1 MSAARNA
8 KPVIVA
14 GGGIGGL
21 AAALALAR
29 KNFRSIVLEQAQQ
42 FGEIGAGIQLAPN
55 AWHALDALGVG
66 QLVKKEAVFIEHL
79 LMFDGVSGE
88 RVIDIPLDERFAK
101 RFGNP
106 YAVTHRADIHGS
118 LLDGCKAL
126 PQLIELRTDNRVTG
140 FEIADRGVTV
150 NVAQGQPILGSALV
164 GADGGRSVIRET
176 SVGDPLPPVSGH
188 MCYRAVLNIEDVP
201 NDLRLPAAT
210 LWAAHNTHIVH
221 YPLRGWKLFNLV
233 ATVIGKHTSGGHN
246 ELAHPDE
253 VIPLFSHYCEQPTKL
268 MRTPKEYRRWMLLY
282 RQPVDNWIQG
292 RVALL
297 GDAAHFMLQYMAQ
310 GAAMAMEDAV
320 CLGACADAANGQFE
334 RAFLSYQQQRI
345 VRATRVQISANDLVG
360 MIFHVPDGLE
370 REVRNDMYRG
380 RPPEKYYDAL
390 EWIFSAP
397 DYVRDFNKTAGAGRS
412 RRPSAPRKAASRAPA
427 RSTGSRARGAR
438 PARRPPSRR
447 RASPGR

>member
-1 MSAARNA
+1 MKARNAARNNR
-8 KPVIVA
+8 PVIVA

-29 KNFRSIVLEQAQQ
+29 KGFRSVVLEQAPQ

-66 QLVKKEAVFIEHL
+66 ALVKKEAVFIERL
-79 LMFDGVSGE
+79 LMMDGVSAE
-88 RVIDIPLDERFAK
+88 RVVDIPLDERFAR

-126 PQLIELRTDNRVTG
+126 SGLIELRTSTRVAG
-140 FEIADRGVTV
+140 FQAEDGKVLV
-150 NVAQGQPILGSALV
+150 NTANGETLEGAALV
-164 GADGGRSVIRET
+164 GADGGRSVIRE
-176 SVGDPLPPVSGH
+176 SIVGDKLPLITGH
-188 MCYRAVLNIEDVP
+188 MCFRAVLDAGDVP
-201 NDLRLPAAT
+201 KDLRWAAAT

-246 ELAHPDE
+246 ELATPDE
-253 VIPLFSHYCEQPTKL
+253 VLPFFAHYCDQPLKL
-268 MRTPKEYRRWMLLY
+268 MRTPREYRRWMLLH
-282 RQPVDNWIQG
+282 REPVDNWTRG
-292 RVALL
+292 RVTLL

-320 CLGACADAANGQFE
+320 CLGACADAFDGQFE
-334 RAFLSYQQQRI
+334 KVFQEYQKRRI
-345 VRATRVQISANDLVG
+345 VRASRVQVSANHLVG

-370 REVRNDMYRG
+370 RDIRNDIYRG
-380 RPPEKYYDAL
+380 RSAERYYDAL
-390 EWIFSAP
+390 EWLFTAP
-397 DYVRDFNKTAGAGRS
+397 DYVRGFN
-412 RRPSAPRKAASRAPA
+412 
-427 RSTGSRARGAR
+427 
-438 PARRPPSRR
+438 
-447 RASPGR
+447 

>member
-1 MSAARNA
+1 MRARNE

-29 KNFRSIVLEQAQQ
+29 KGFRSVVLEQAPQ
-42 FGEIGAGIQLAPN
+42 FGEIGAGIQIAPN

-66 QLVKKEAVFIEHL
+66 ALVKKEAVFVEHL
-79 LMFDGVSGE
+79 FMFDGVSGE
-88 RVIDIPLDERFAK
+88 KVIDIPLDARFAR

-118 LLDGCKAL
+118 LLDGCKSL
-126 PQLIELRTDNRVTG
+126 PGLIELRTSARVTG
-140 FEIADRGVTV
+140 FDQDGSSVRVKTQAENIDGTALIA
-150 NVAQGQPILGSALV
+150 
-164 GADGGRSVIRET
+164 ADGGRSVIRQ
-176 SVGDPLPPVSGH
+176 SIVGDPEPPVSGH

-201 NDLRLPAAT
+201 KELRLPAAT

-246 ELAHPDE
+246 ELAQPAE
-253 VIPLFSHYCEQPTKL
+253 VLPLFAHYCEKPTRL
-268 MRTPKEYRRWMLLY
+268 MRTPKEFRRWMLQY
-282 RQPVDNWIQG
+282 REPVDHWARG

-320 CLGACADAANGQFE
+320 CLGLCADETEGDFPAAFQ
-334 RAFLSYQQQRI
+334 RYQKARL
-345 VRATRVQISANDLVG
+345 VRATRVQISANQLVG

-370 REVRNDMYRG
+370 REVRNDIYRG
-380 RPPEKYYDAL
+380 RPAERYYDAL

-397 DYVRDFNKTAGAGRS
+397 DYVRNFSGRGAGRS
-412 RRPSAPRKAASRAPA
+412 RPPSARRKAASRAPA
-427 RSTGSRARGAR
+427 RSTGSRARASP
-438 PARRPPSRR
+438 PARRPPSRQR
-447 RASPGR
+447 G